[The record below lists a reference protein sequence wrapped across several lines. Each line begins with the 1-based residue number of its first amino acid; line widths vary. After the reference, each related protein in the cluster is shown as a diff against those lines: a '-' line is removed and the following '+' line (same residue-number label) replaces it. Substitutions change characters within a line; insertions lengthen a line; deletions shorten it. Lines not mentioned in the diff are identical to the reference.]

1 MFIERIL
8 PAARERLVTIADDA
22 LLIEAAGRL
31 KDRRTG
37 LVVVCNRNGAMVG
50 VVSRT
55 DIVREISHCRGSSCL
70 TAVATTMTKTV
81 VYCRPGMLLRD
92 VWSMMK
98 EHEFQHIP
106 LVDEHCKPLGLITV
120 WDVLLSL
127 LEASEQE
134 ESLLLDYVTGVGYQ

>member
-8 PAARERLVTIADDA
+8 PAARERLVTIADDV

-31 KDRRTG
+31 EDRRTG

-50 VVSRT
+50 VVSKR

-98 EHEFQHIP
+98 EHELQHIP
-106 LVDEHCKPLGLITV
+106 LVDEHCRPLGLITV
-120 WDVLLSL
+120 WDVVLSL
-127 LEASEQE
+127 LEASEHE